1 MSTFS
6 SQIAHE
12 EKKARQ
18 TERARFL
25 TMVYEGQLKI
35 GDLIELAATDTDTGL
50 NLRKIYLVDLL
61 EAHFHLSRHMSLKL
75 LDRIVERCGG
85 AHMKTRLLTFT
96 WLLDSRT
103 SNTLLLIFADAITTL
118 RGTTPTRFFPF

>member
-6 SQIAHE
+6 PQIAHE

-85 AHMKTRLLTFT
+85 AHKKTRLLTLT

-103 SNTLLLIFADAITTL
+103 SNKRLLIFADAITPL
-118 RGTTPTRFFPF
+118 RGTTPTPFFPF